1 MDALFSKVLDMSLT
15 ASIVIEAVLAAR
27 YFLRKSPKVISY
39 ALWSVVLFR
48 LLCPVSL
55 TAPMSVLEVTQP
67 TVTVT
72 SDRTSAIS
80 YLPEIQPGFSDAE
93 VPLPEVSPVAPV
105 VQATKKTVELG
116 TVAAWI
122 WAAGVFAMAAHCLL
136 SYLRLYRKLVGA
148 VPVQGNVYLADHIA
162 TPFVLGI
169 LRPKIYIPSNTPEK
183 ERSYIIAHEAHHIF
197 RFDHIIKLLAYGALC
212 LHWFNPLVWLAFF
225 LAGKD
230 MEMSCDEA
238 VIRKLGPEIRAD
250 YAQSLLRLATNR
262 PIIAGIPLAFGEGD
276 TKGRVK
282 NMAKW
287 KKPKAWVVITSII
300 LCLAVLVSCA
310 VNPGKENADV
320 TPINTAMP
328 EDGPVTM
335 GMSIPGDVGYVEY
348 GEREKRFFP
357 REPIPGGTDYQ
368 FITTELLGG
377 IRIYDTPEQPM
388 VDMGE
393 WLTALGVPQIIS
405 GDYDYMLTGGNEEDM
420 SASFADAGGRET
432 KHYYY
437 TQGDTVFELW
447 FDTTLLDAMTR
458 AAMLES
464 VYFAPDAKIEGTLPL
479 LDASAIHASWEK
491 VEEQSY
497 METCRRALE
506 QLRGQGSYTVKSHTN
521 NFGSVILNDT
531 SSYWFYK
538 DGEDWVKL
546 SQIPDEGFDRGF
558 WPTGYMCVDGKY
570 YDNETTEWDNEENIL
585 WGESVYKP
593 GAMPWIARF
602 DWDAQDVLYVS
613 KTPAGKGL
621 CFTLQV
627 MAPYRPENEDA
638 YGFYQMQFIFDENVK
653 LVRIENTF
661 FSRNED
667 YGDYSSKETIQI
679 MEDWSET
686 VIDHEYQRYLNQK

>member
-1 MDALFSKVLDMSLT
+1 MDAFFSKILDMSLT
-15 ASIVIEAVLAAR
+15 ASIVIAAVLAAR

-55 TAPMSVLEVTQP
+55 TAPVSVLEVTRP

-72 SDRTSAIS
+72 SHRTSAIS
-80 YLPEIQPGFSDAE
+80 YLPEIQPDFLDAE
-93 VPLPEVSPVAPV
+93 VPLPEASPVAPV
-105 VQATKKTVELG
+105 VQDTKKTVDMG

-122 WAAGVFAMAAHCLL
+122 WATGVLAMAAHCLL

-148 VPVQGNVYLADHIA
+148 VPVRGRVYLADYIA

-169 LRPKIYIPSNTPEK
+169 LSPKIYIPSDTPET
-183 ERSYIIAHEAHHIF
+183 ERPYIIAHEEHHIF
-197 RFDHIIKLLAYGALC
+197 RLDHMIKLLAYGALC

-287 KKPKAWVVITSII
+287 KKPKTWVVITSIL

-310 VNPGKENADV
+310 VNPGKADTSSPTEPV
-320 TPINTAMP
+320 V
-328 EDGPVTM
+328 PVTM
-335 GMSIPGDVGYVEY
+335 GMSIPGDVMEVAN
-348 GEREKRFFP
+348 GEREWMFCAT
-357 REPIPGGTDYQ
+357 EQIPGQISNQPDTAAP
-368 FITTELLGG
+368 LGG
-377 IRIYDTPEQPM
+377 IRIYDTPEKPM

-393 WLTALGVPQIIS
+393 WLMALGVPQIVS
-405 GDYDYMLTGGNEEDM
+405 GDYDYMLSGSTEADVD
-420 SASFADAGGRET
+420 ASFADAGGRET

-447 FDTTLLDAMTR
+447 FDTSRLDAMTR

-464 VYFAPDAKIEGTLPL
+464 VYFAPDAKIERTLPL
-479 LDASAIHASWEK
+479 LDVSEIHASWEK

-497 METCRRALE
+497 MDTCRRALE

-546 SQIPDEGFDRGF
+546 SQIPDEGFERGF
-558 WPTGYMCVDGKY
+558 CPSGFMCVDGKY
-570 YDNETTEWDNEENIL
+570 YDNMETRWDENEDIL
-585 WGESVYKP
+585 WGEAESKP
-593 GAMPWIARF
+593 WEMPWIATF
-602 DWDAQDVLYVS
+602 QWEDQDVLFVS
-613 KTPAGKGL
+613 HMAAGGGQ
-621 CFTLQV
+621 CITMQV
-627 MAPYRPENEDA
+627 MAPYRQGENIYD
-638 YGFYQMQFIFDENVK
+638 YYQMAFFFNEHGNLD
-653 LVRIENTF
+653 RIENTF
-661 FSRNED
+661 FYHHETE
-667 YGDYSSKETIQI
+667 GDYSSQETIQFT
-679 MEDWSET
+679 DGQPRA
-686 VIDHEYQRYLNQK
+686 VIDQMYQEYLSQ